1 MSQYDQFILQQN
13 LQKKKD
19 AQQRQAD
26 AQSLHTYNQALA
38 SLYKGTNGGTDA
50 SPNSNAYDAA
60 KAKEAERAKLGIL
73 KEQMAEQEAKWK
85 EEYDAL
91 MEENAKLKKQ
101 GEDALQAAQWQERYE
116 AAVKEKDE
124 AMANIEK
131 EKEDLMKS
139 QQMEAAK
146 LKEREKLSSQLFLQ
160 AVTTAQREKEKY
172 EAALKEKDEAME
184 ALQKERDNS
193 NHSSNQSTNA
203 GEMVAEQDGPSC
215 ADDFIDDIDEPSS
228 VLSDK
233 EGGDDLAQ
241 CADDHEDTE
250 GQKRGDELAQS
261 SDDHD
266 SIEDKQHED
275 ELAESA
281 HDDEEVKDKEHEDE
295 LAVSAHD
302 DEDVEN
308 KDNVDEFADCA
319 DDYGDI
325 EDNGHEDEF
334 ADCADDYDDIEVDE
348 EAGITKGVE
357 IVAEEDPPNRNR
369 RCFIIIGA
377 LVCIVII
384 VVAIVVPISVVG
396 GKKSEPNN
404 YIAQNNSIC
413 GRSIPIDLSD
423 RSTWLTPSTPTLF
436 QADYDLTSIT
446 LVKDDAPYGSVGI
459 QLNAF
464 FRAFDY
470 SHDTR
475 LPLYITQDNYFF
487 RTGFFKLFMG
497 GYNKDESFWELLEGI
512 LGAKIVENEAA
523 LNRQG
528 YYAPEHKSPEELN
541 EYVGDE
547 LVATQIRNH
556 RDTILR
562 KLFQYPTLTG
572 GDEDVCSLIQSEG
585 PSKKYTVVHLSDE
598 KTNSLLKKLE
608 RSTGLDHSAA
618 VEMSPEYVTAFLKPL
633 KMLNSDIYPIATGEY
648 DRVDTSV
655 AERVQALLNDYVLG
669 DLIRLPKENRHLG
682 SVLYFAVLADVY
694 IGNPVDHNSMWI
706 ARMRCALG
714 LCSTTFILTKKQLID
729 WKAEWVSYV
738 NQDNYL
744 ELYDREVLGLW
755 SG

>member
-38 SLYKGTNGGTDA
+38 SLYKGADGGTDA
-50 SPNSNAYDAA
+50 SPNSSAYDAA
-60 KAKEAERAKLGIL
+60 KAKEAERAKLGML
-73 KEQMAEQEAKWK
+73 KEQMVEQEAKWK

-131 EKEDLMKS
+131 EKEDLMKL

-146 LKEREKLSSQLFLQ
+146 LREREKLSSQLFLQ
-160 AVTTAQREKEKY
+160 AVSTAQREKEKY

-184 ALQKERDNS
+184 ALQKERD
-193 NHSSNQSTNA
+193 SSNSSSQSHD
-203 GEMVAEQDGPSC
+203 EDKMVMDQDGPSC
-215 ADDFIDDIDEPSS
+215 ADDFIDESDEPPSM
-228 VLSDK
+228 LSDN
-233 EGGDDLAQ
+233 EHGDELAQ
-241 CADDHEDTE
+241 CADDNVGIEHKEH
-250 GQKRGDELAQS
+250 GDEIAECE
-261 SDDHD
+261 DDND
-266 SIEDKQHED
+266 GIEDK
-275 ELAESA
+275 
-281 HDDEEVKDKEHEDE
+281 
-295 LAVSAHD
+295 
-302 DEDVEN
+302 EN
-308 KDNVDEFADCA
+308 GDEFA
-319 DDYGDI
+319 
-325 EDNGHEDEF
+325 E
-334 ADCADDYDDIEVDE
+334 CADDYDDIEDKGHEDTFAKCADDYDDIEDTDE
-348 EAGITKGVE
+348 EAGITK
-357 IVAEEDPPNRNR
+357 EDKFDVKEANPNPSKKNR
-369 RCFIIIGA
+369 RCYIIIGA
-377 LVCIVII
+377 IFCVVII
-384 VVAIVVPISVVG
+384 AVAIAVPIAVVG
-396 GKKSEPNN
+396 GGNKRSEPNN
-404 YIAQNNSIC
+404 YIAQNKSIC
-413 GRSIPIDLSD
+413 GRSIPINLSD
-423 RSTWLTPSTPTLF
+423 RSTWPTPSTPTLF
-436 QADYDLTSIT
+436 QADYDLRSIT

-487 RTGFFKLFMG
+487 STAFFKLFMG
-497 GYNKDESFWELLEGI
+497 GYNKDASFWEMLEEI
-512 LGAKIVENEAA
+512 LGAKIVENESA
-523 LNRQG
+523 LTKQG
-528 YYAPEHKSPEELN
+528 YVAQDHKTPEELN

-556 RDTILR
+556 RDTVLR

-572 GDEDVCSLIQSEG
+572 GDDDVCSLTRSEG
-585 PSKKYTVVHLSDE
+585 PSKKYTVIHLSDE
-598 KTNSLLKKLE
+598 KTNSLLKQLE

-618 VEMSPEYVTAFLKPL
+618 VEMSPEYVKAFLAPL

-714 LCSTTFILTKKQLID
+714 LCSTTFILTKKMLVN
-729 WKAEWVSYV
+729 WEVEWVSYV

-744 ELYDREVLGLW
+744 ELYDREMLGLW